1 MTSLTRGADFSS
13 YQNDTQL
20 RAALESGIQ
29 FAIVK
34 LSQGTDYVNPRS
46 YEQNYTLDNRP
57 AVRAV
62 GGYHFLSHDI
72 DGAAQWDHFETVVR
86 AARITGPLACDQETD
101 NGILVP
107 DAIAKAFI
115 RRGHQRGFK
124 VGRYGDGRVFPRS
137 LGEDWRWCAWWAKTP
152 PPWKWDVWQFQAGAG
167 GAPDWDVFHGT
178 TAQLETWAKRMGAPA
193 LVRHK
198 PGWWLH
204 NDLSKAARGPYGLA
218 RLGPALIAYLA
229 AHPRVSAL
237 RVERK

>member
-1 MTSLTRGADFSS
+1 MTVLVRGADFSS
-13 YQNDTQL
+13 YQNDAHL
-20 RAALESGIQ
+20 SAALESGIQ

-34 LSQGTDYVNPRS
+34 LSQGVDYVNPRAA
-46 YEQNYTLDNRP
+46 EQHAQLAARP
-57 AVRAV
+57 AVRTV
-62 GGYHFLSHDI
+62 GGYHFLSHDV

-86 AARITGPLACDQETD
+86 DAHITGPLACDQETD
-101 NGILVP
+101 QGVLVP

-152 PPWKWDVWQFQAGAG
+152 PPWKWDVWQFEAGAA

-178 TAQLETWAKRMGAPA
+178 TAQLEAWAKRMTFKARKPA
-193 LVRHK
+193 LR
-198 PGWWLH
+198 WWLH
-204 NDLSKAARGPYGLA
+204 DDLTKTAHGPYRLA
-218 RLGPALIAYLA
+218 ALAPALIAYLA
-229 AHPRVSAL
+229 AHPRSATL